1 MITRINKSRM
11 LTKYVLCKCNL
22 IENLTDENV
31 IQIKNGIKINVD
43 ANVKDKIYVKYVTF
57 GILLHE
63 VAKFY

>member
-1 MITRINKSRM
+1 M

-22 IENLTDENV
+22 IENLAEENV